1 MEKKKASG
9 QQIGLF
15 IAKNVLI
22 VLILAII
29 VLMTFVNRNFL
40 TLNNFINIL
49 RNISVQGILACGL
62 TTLMIAGGLDLSF
75 GSTIGLTTLL
85 IPIISTWLEGKGMNS
100 YLGVFLAFVVCLICG
115 FIIGSLN
122 AYFVTKF
129 NMPPMIAT
137 LAMQYV
143 VYGIA
148 GTLRNGYPV
157 YDYPQWFTVF
167 GMGKVGIVPICVII
181 AVVFCAIFYVLLNH
195 TKFGRT
201 TYAVGGNI
209 EASRLSGINVQ
220 KYQFAAYI
228 IMQLIAVIGS
238 VVFASQMMSGS
249 HNYGKDYALL
259 VMSAVVIG
267 GTSIA
272 GGAGSMLGTLKGL
285 FFLGLVLNAMTIANL
300 GEYVQYIVRGS
311 LIIFAIVL
319 NMTQQG
325 LAMKVQ
331 AKETEKQ
338 MQQ

>member
-129 NMPPMIAT
+129 NMP
-137 LAMQYV
+137 
-143 VYGIA
+143 
-148 GTLRNGYPV
+148 R
-157 YDYPQWFTVF
+157 
-167 GMGKVGIVPICVII
+167 
-181 AVVFCAIFYVLLNH
+181 
-195 TKFGRT
+195 
-201 TYAVGGNI
+201 
-209 EASRLSGINVQ
+209 
-220 KYQFAAYI
+220 
-228 IMQLIAVIGS
+228 
-238 VVFASQMMSGS
+238 
-249 HNYGKDYALL
+249 
-259 VMSAVVIG
+259 
-267 GTSIA
+267 
-272 GGAGSMLGTLKGL
+272 
-285 FFLGLVLNAMTIANL
+285 
-300 GEYVQYIVRGS
+300 
-311 LIIFAIVL
+311 
-319 NMTQQG
+319 
-325 LAMKVQ
+325 
-331 AKETEKQ
+331 
-338 MQQ
+338 